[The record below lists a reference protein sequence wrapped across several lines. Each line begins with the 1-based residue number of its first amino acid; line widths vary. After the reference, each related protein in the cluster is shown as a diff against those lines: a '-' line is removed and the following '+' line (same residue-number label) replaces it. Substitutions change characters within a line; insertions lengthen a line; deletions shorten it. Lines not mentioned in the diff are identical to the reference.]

1 MFYDSNMVSGALVRE
16 ARRRAGL
23 SQAEL
28 GARVGRPQTQVARWE
43 RDAVNPSLETLR
55 ELVRACGLELTLGLA
70 AHDDSY
76 ALDAADRLALSPPA
90 RLARSLTSANSVRA
104 LNRRRGQRRA
114 VDPLP
119 ALAALETADVPFVLI
134 GSLAAV
140 LHGSPLLPLD
150 PTITIVPATEAT
162 LDAIGDALAP
172 LRAKRVEGEG
182 TWDLPKLAA
191 ELTTVQRPPGTFG
204 WTDLRRDATTMPAG
218 KGVRPLVA
226 SLADLVRIAE
236 ASPDPEQHAQVVALR
251 TTLELTRTP
260 DLAASA

>member
-1 MFYDSNMVSGALVRE
+1 MFYASDMVSGALLRE

-55 ELVRACGLELTLGLA
+55 ELVRVCGLELTLGLA
-70 AHDDSY
+70 THDDSY
-76 ALDAADRLALSPPA
+76 ALDAAERLALPPPA

-104 LNRRRGQRRA
+104 LNRRRGQQRA
-114 VDPLP
+114 FDPLP
-119 ALAALETADVPFVLI
+119 ALVALETAGIPFVLI
-134 GSLAAV
+134 GSLAGV
-140 LHGSPLLPLD
+140 LRGSPLLPLD

-162 LDAIGDALAP
+162 LDAVGDALAL

-182 TWDLPKLAA
+182 TWGLPKLAA
-191 ELTTVQRPPGTFG
+191 ELTAVQCPPGTFG
-204 WTDLRRDATTMPAG
+204 WTDLRRDATTMPVG
-218 KGVRPLVA
+218 PDLRLFVA

-236 ASPDPEQHAQVVALR
+236 ASPNPEQHAQVVALR
-251 TTLELTRTP
+251 TTLELTRTR